1 LLFKFILKILGEDK
15 VGVAARNRRMCLTAA
30 LRPSRAIAAIQLLC
44 ASDGECL
51 LILSVFTG
59 LKPDEG

>member
-1 LLFKFILKILGEDK
+1 MRL
-15 VGVAARNRRMCLTAA
+15 ATAKTRT
-30 LRPSRAIAAIQLLC
+30 LLLC
-44 ASDGECL
+44 ASDGEYL